1 MFVAINFSA
10 LCWGALKEYESI
22 HETGATGNIGLE
34 VGHFLSKL
42 NFKSEILAAV
52 LHIEKMKAFFKK
64 YPDPFLHHFDYKV
77 EDDETKVKIWAIQ
90 QVNER
95 KLLPSTHQKTNDKVY
110 ADDVRDERLKK
121 YKRQKTEE
129 LMQLQA

>member
-77 EDDETKVKIWAIQ
+77 EDDEPKSKFGPFNRLTSENYCRLPIRKRTIKSMQMTFGMKGLKSTSVK
-90 QVNER
+90 
-95 KLLPSTHQKTNDKVY
+95 KQKN
-110 ADDVRDERLKK
+110 
-121 YKRQKTEE
+121 
-129 LMQLQA
+129 